1 VSRQKKRYQ
10 IYGSSWFR
18 RIAAT
23 FLVGSVIQSPIS
35 TLAQKV
41 PSPTISNQAAF
52 SYKNKNTNQI
62 YQGNTSTITAT
73 PNYSN
78 SETGYVDAFGPNS
91 QLVDPFGQILGCS
104 GEELEDY
111 TGFTVSLFN
120 VDPNDPTQT
129 EPGTEVDLTTTEVP
143 DIPDND
149 IPLGIQP
156 NITNTNNYRLSN
168 ERVAS
173 IDGVE
178 RRGVYNFLFD
188 QAKGQTQ
195 VGQTYILVV
204 NPPENFNLPERRIR
218 LEITSL
224 DEDNNILTY
233 IATAV
238 DGQPISVLDNNESA
252 EQISDNQILDRA
264 LIIQDAERVG
274 LSLALRFN
282 LNLCS
287 TEQIRITKTGDRA
300 TAEPGDTTIY
310 RLSLRNIGD
319 SGLNDVVVT
328 DQFPLG
334 FKFLPE
340 SVRGQIGDEEVTVT
354 TESNG
359 SNVTFSTDATIPEGG
374 VLNIAYAAKL
384 TPDAVRGSGR
394 NTATVNAERV
404 DNDFAVQD
412 GPATHLLKIRPGIT
426 SDCGT
431 IIGRV
436 FVDKNFD
443 GEQQRGEPGVPNAV
457 IFLED
462 GNRITTDAE
471 GLYSVKN
478 VLPGKHTGV
487 LDLQSLPGYTLAP
500 NVKFK
505 ERNSQSRLVNLEP
518 GGMVRMNFAVTPSFA
533 EEAKK

>member
-1 VSRQKKRYQ
+1 
-10 IYGSSWFR
+10 
-18 RIAAT
+18 
-23 FLVGSVIQSPIS
+23 
-35 TLAQKV
+35 
-41 PSPTISNQAAF
+41 
-52 SYKNKNTNQI
+52 
-62 YQGNTSTITAT
+62 
-73 PNYSN
+73 
-78 SETGYVDAFGPNS
+78 
-91 QLVDPFGQILGCS
+91 QLVDPFGQILGCN
-104 GEELEDY
+104 GEELDDY

-129 EPGTEVDLTTTEVP
+129 EPGTEVDLTPTDDDP
-143 DIPDND
+143 NND
-149 IPLGIQP
+149 IPQGIQP
-156 NITNTNNYRLSN
+156 NITNTNNYSLTN

-173 IDGVE
+173 VDGVE

-188 QAKGQTQ
+188 ADKGQVD
-195 VGQTYILVV
+195 VGRIYILVI
-204 NPPENFNLPERRIR
+204 NPPENSNFPERRIR
-218 LEITSL
+218 LEITAL
-224 DEDNNILTY
+224 DEENNILSYT
-233 IATAV
+233 ATAV
-238 DGQPISVLDNNESA
+238 DGQPITILANNGSA
-252 EQISDNQILDRA
+252 EQISDSQISDRA
-264 LIIQDAERVG
+264 LIIQDAEREG

-282 LNLCS
+282 LGLCS
-287 TEQIRITKTGDRA
+287 TEQITITKTGDRA

-310 RLSLRNIGD
+310 RLSLRNTGD

-340 SVRGQIGDEEVTVT
+340 SVRGEIADEEVTLT
-354 TESNG
+354 TEING
-359 SNVTFSTDATIPEGG
+359 STVTFRTDATIPEEGG

-394 NTATVNAERV
+394 NSATVSAERV

-443 GEQQRGEPGVPNAV
+443 GEQQAGEPGVPNAV
-457 IFLED
+457 IFLQD
-462 GNRITTDAE
+462 GNRITTDPE

>member
-1 VSRQKKRYQ
+1 MRRQKKRYQ

-23 FLVGSVIQSPIS
+23 FLAGSIIQSPTS
-35 TLAQKV
+35 TFAQKV
-41 PSPTISNQAAF
+41 PNPAINNQAAF
-52 SYKNKNTNQI
+52 SYKNKKTNQTYLTNTNQVTV
-62 YQGNTSTITAT
+62 NPNNPTS
-73 PNYSN
+73 S
-78 SETGYVDAFGPNS
+78 GFVDPFGPNS
-91 QLVDPFGQILGCS
+91 QLVDPFGQILGCD

-120 VDPNDPTQT
+120 ADPNDPTGT

-143 DIPDND
+143 NIPNNG

-156 NITNTNNYRLSN
+156 NTTNTNNYRLTN

-188 QAKGQTQ
+188 RAKGQTE

-204 NPPENFNLPERRIR
+204 NPPQNLNLPERRIR
-218 LEITSL
+218 LEITNL

-238 DGQPISVLDNNESA
+238 DGQPITVLDGNESA

-340 SVRGQIGDEEVTVT
+340 SVRGRIGDEEVTVT

-384 TPDAVRGSGR
+384 TPDALRGSGR

-404 DNDFAVQD
+404 DNDFAVKD

-443 GEQQRGEPGVPNAV
+443 GEQQAGEPGVPNAV
-457 IFLED
+457 IFLEN
-462 GNRITTDAE
+462 GNRITTDPD

-518 GGMVRMNFAVTPSFA
+518 GGMVRMNFAVTPSFG